1 MECLLIEISSDLKSS
16 VFIYGNYTS
25 LVPAHAADK
34 DNVSDVRFG
43 DLRVLQGLGARV
55 HSLLDEV
62 GNDAFEL
69 GSRHL

>member
-16 VFIYGNYTS
+16 VFIYWNYTS

-62 GNDAFEL
+62 GNDALEL